1 MSAATRNPLDLEST
15 LYRRLS
21 AADRADYDRL
31 ESIRPRSREIEG
43 QKYALLGLT
52 ANPDTEDDEADS
64 PDYTLSEWAL
74 SAIDGR
80 TYKRKSGPDIRW
92 AFRLA
97 SGNILEVRPRYMT
110 TEAYLEKLRRIIPEM
125 MTHDDK
131 DHDCLRSSG
140 NWQFDG
146 GHDLAIY
153 RAAGDRRPFERGS
166 FDGYVYPV
174 ITTGP
179 QWLTDEVTAKLWA
192 IHRDTAHAFEG
203 MPFCGCCRRD
213 LTDEVSTKLGIG
225 PECARR
231 IGIPHGLTLARRVE
245 TGRAA

>member
-31 ESIRPRSREIEG
+31 DSIRPRSREIEG

-64 PDYTLSEWAL
+64 PDYTLLNWAL

-80 TYKRKSGPDIRW
+80 TYKRKFGPDIRW

-97 SGNILEVRPRYMT
+97 SGNILEVRPRYLT
-110 TEAYLEKLRRIIPEM
+110 TEAYIEKLRRSNPDMEPEPL
-125 MTHDDK
+125 TA
-131 DHDCLRSSG
+131 G

-166 FDGYVYPV
+166 FDGYSYPV

-179 QWLTDEVTAKLWA
+179 QSLTDEVTAKLWA

-231 IGIPHGLTLARRVE
+231 IGIPHGLTMARRVE
-245 TGRAA
+245 TEGGR